1 MNKLRPW
8 LLLVLVFVA
17 GFAGGVVVTRG
28 VVRHTVR
35 QALGNPDFLRTRLE
49 RRLTF
54 ALRLDPQ
61 QRLKVHEILEHTQ
74 ADLKTLRSEFQ
85 PRFVEVVKRAET
97 QISADLTPEQQRRF
111 EKFQQDNR
119 AWWPAR

>member
-1 MNKLRPW
+1 VRAASAK
-8 LLLVLVFVA
+8 VA
-17 GFAGGVVVTRG
+17 SVQEAFLKAWR
-28 VVRHTVR
+28 
-35 QALGNPDFLRTRLE
+35 ALDRFDGRAPFEHWLE
-49 RRLTF
+49 RRLAF

-61 QRLKVHEILEHTQ
+61 QRQKVHEILVRTQ
-74 ADLKTLRSEFQ
+74 GDLKSLRSEFQ

-97 QISADLTPEQQRRF
+97 QISADLTPGQQRRF